1 MSKLDFYEVLGVSR
15 NASDREISSAY
26 RKLAVR
32 FHPDS
37 NPGDEDATVR
47 FKQSAEAYEVLS
59 DSDKR
64 ARYDQYGHAGL
75 EGSGSSFGSAE
86 DIFDAFGDIFGG
98 GIFEGFFGGG
108 SRGDGGRRVRKG
120 ANVRVDMALTLEE
133 AAFGVDRTIKIPR
146 AQKCDTCSGSGCK
159 EGSKPSMCGTCG
171 GLGQVVQSHGILRM
185 QTTCPECRGE
195 GKRIDAPCGDCRG
208 SGFKKKTVEIEV
220 SIPAGVDDGTRVRV
234 TGQGEPSPDGGSA
247 GDCYCFVS
255 ITEHELFRREGPHL
269 ILQMPI
275 AFSQATLGAKI
286 EIPTLEG
293 REDLVVAAGTQSGE
307 VFRIRGKGMP
317 DPHSGRKG
325 DLHVQL
331 NIETPKKLNERQE
344 ELLRELA
351 ELDETHVSPKRKSFL
366 KSIRDYFKPN
376 QAD

>member
-15 NASDREISSAY
+15 DASDREISSAY

>member
-15 NASDREISSAY
+15 DASDREISSAY

-366 KSIRDYFKPN
+366 KSIRDYFKPK